1 MKICLVGN
9 PNAGKSTLFNT
20 LTGLN
25 QKVGNYSG
33 VTVDRLAGKLQLN
46 QTSAELI
53 DLPGTYSLYPKS
65 LDEQIVFNTLLDP
78 NSKSHPDLVLLVVNA
93 TQLRRSLVLAS
104 QVIELGLPAIL
115 VVNMIDEAYE
125 SRISIDKDH
134 LEKELGIPVVPVSA
148 RKKIGIKELKS
159 SIETHSMTAA
169 KSPATV
175 ETTTVLDA
183 AKAIINSDNNYSTL
197 VQLILAEKS
206 KGITAAER
214 IQLIELRQRHDF
226 KPMQAMGKDI
236 NQRFQQ
242 SNAIM
247 STMPSELAPPT
258 SSLSTTQKIDKILT
272 NKWLG
277 LPIAFLVLSAIFQA
291 IFEFANWPMDWIE
304 SGFGA
309 LNGLIA
315 DYLPASW
322 FRDLLTEGLLAGLS
336 GVLVFIP
343 QIAILFGLL
352 AILEETGYMARIS
365 YMLDRLMRKF
375 GLSGKAVVPM
385 MSGFAC
391 AIPAIM
397 AARNIKSWKE
407 RLITIMSRR

>member
-33 VTVDRLAGKLQLN
+33 VTVDRLVGKLQLN

-104 QVIELGLPAIL
+104 QIIELGLPAIL

-125 SRISIDKDH
+125 SRVNIDKDH

-236 NQRFQQ
+236 NQRFLQ

-247 STMPSELAPPT
+247 STMPSELTPPI

-304 SGFGA
+304 SGFTV
-309 LNGLIA
+309 LNSWIA
-315 DYLPASW
+315 QLLPESW

-397 AARNIKSWKE
+397 ATRNIKSWKE
-407 RLITIMSRR
+407 RLI